1 MKSET
6 DFSRKEVEAFNKGYR
21 INKDGIVNYKDKEVN
36 GFIRKVY
43 KIFCFRTI
51 EGKCQH
57 CSFHRLQA
65 YQKFGDKIYEKGI
78 VVRHLDG
85 NPLNNTWDNIEIG
98 TAHDN
103 RMDMEPEK
111 RLRLA
116 IHAAKNNIRWDCDS
130 IKAMRASGM
139 SYKEIKKETGITSN
153 GTLSYIINERYINR
167 DDMN

>member
-43 KIFCFRTI
+43 KILGFRTI

-65 YQKFGDKIYEKGI
+65 YQKFGDKIYENGI

-85 NPLNNTWDNIEIG
+85 NPLNNT
-98 TAHDN
+98 
-103 RMDMEPEK
+103 
-111 RLRLA
+111 
-116 IHAAKNNIRWDCDS
+116 CD
-130 IKAMRASGM
+130 
-139 SYKEIKKETGITSN
+139 
-153 GTLSYIINERYINR
+153 
-167 DDMN
+167 

>member
-6 DFSRKEVEAFNKGYR
+6 NFSRKDVEAFNKGYR

-43 KIFCFRTI
+43 KIFGFRTI
-51 EGKCQH
+51 EGKRQH

-85 NPLNNTWDNIEIG
+85 NPWNNTWDNTWDNIEIG

-116 IHAAKNNIRWDCDS
+116 IHAAKKTIFVGIVTVLRLC
-130 IKAMRASGM
+130 GLLGCH
-139 SYKEIKKETGITSN
+139 IKKSKKKLG
-153 GTLSYIINERYINR
+153 
-167 DDMN
+167 